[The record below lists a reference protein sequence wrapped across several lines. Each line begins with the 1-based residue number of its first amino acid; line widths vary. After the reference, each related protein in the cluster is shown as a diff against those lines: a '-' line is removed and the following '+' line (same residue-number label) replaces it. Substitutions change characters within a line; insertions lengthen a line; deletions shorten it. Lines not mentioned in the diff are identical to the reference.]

1 MIAATRPP
9 GLGVSAIALGA
20 HPPPSTAA
28 SALPVVGPIAAKR
41 SVTPSCGEQ
50 SSHAA
55 QLCWAAATPLGL
67 EETIMKKICKKKKK
81 KMRKKKHLDVKNA
94 KKPVTLA
101 T

>member
-1 MIAATRPP
+1 
-9 GLGVSAIALGA
+9 
-20 HPPPSTAA
+20 
-28 SALPVVGPIAAKR
+28 VVGPIAAKR
-41 SVTPSCGEQ
+41 SVTPSCDEQ

-81 KMRKKKHLDVKNA
+81 KKMRKKKHLDVKKA